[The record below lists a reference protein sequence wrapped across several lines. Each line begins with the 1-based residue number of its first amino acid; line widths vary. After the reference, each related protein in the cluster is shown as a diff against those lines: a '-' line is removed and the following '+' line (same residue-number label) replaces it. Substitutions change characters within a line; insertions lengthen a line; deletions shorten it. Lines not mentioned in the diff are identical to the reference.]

1 MRKYKKRSII
11 ILVSVICLLALIIVF
26 MLSLLNSITT
36 KMNQGSSQSLMN
48 STRMIQSSI
57 SSELENDMEQ
67 IESSA
72 SLFVMSGGEKDAAK
86 TLANYAAATEFFR
99 FYYIDLNGT
108 GINSDGERVDAA
120 ALPFE
125 ETALSKGKR
134 SYSDAYVGDSGRLQV
149 TFQAP
154 VLSDG
159 RQVGALY
166 ADKTLSRYNDPA
178 LFTFSGGSGNAY
190 VVDGCMGSW
199 IEHGRYL

>member
-1 MRKYKKRSII
+1 
-11 ILVSVICLLALIIVF
+11 
-26 MLSLLNSITT
+26 
-36 KMNQGSSQSLMN
+36 
-48 STRMIQSSI
+48 
-57 SSELENDMEQ
+57 
-67 IESSA
+67 
-72 SLFVMSGGEKDAAK
+72 MSGGEKDAAK

-159 RQVGALY
+159 RQVGASTRTRRFPDTTILRFLHS
-166 ADKTLSRYNDPA
+166 AEDREMP
-178 LFTFSGGSGNAY
+178 
-190 VVDGCMGSW
+190 MW
-199 IEHGRYL
+199 

>member
-1 MRKYKKRSII
+1 M
-11 ILVSVICLLALIIVF
+11 ALIIVF

-108 GINSDGERVDAA
+108 GINSDGERVMRQLCLLKKLRFPRENAVILMPMWGIA
-120 ALPFE
+120 GGFRLRFRRLYCRMA
-125 ETALSKGKR
+125 
-134 SYSDAYVGDSGRLQV
+134 GRWEPSTRTRRFPDTTILR
-149 TFQAP
+149 FLHSAEDREMP
-154 VLSDG
+154 
-159 RQVGALY
+159 
-166 ADKTLSRYNDPA
+166 
-178 LFTFSGGSGNAY
+178 
-190 VVDGCMGSW
+190 MW
-199 IEHGRYL
+199 

>member
-86 TLANYAAATEFFR
+86 TLANMR
-99 FYYIDLNGT
+99 LRR
-108 GINSDGERVDAA
+108 NS
-120 ALPFE
+120 
-125 ETALSKGKR
+125 
-134 SYSDAYVGDSGRLQV
+134 SDSI
-149 TFQAP
+149 T
-154 VLSDG
+154 
-159 RQVGALY
+159 
-166 ADKTLSRYNDPA
+166 
-178 LFTFSGGSGNAY
+178 
-190 VVDGCMGSW
+190 
-199 IEHGRYL
+199 